1 MFFPLVPH
9 ASHQTVSRLRPLVCR
24 VVQLHSEL
32 LQQVHSG
39 DLPASGNKVL
49 LMEGL
54 LSPEDVRF
62 LKCVADAVHCPYEL
76 CSSSRQQP

>member
-1 MFFPLVPH
+1 MFFPPVPH

-24 VVQLHSEL
+24 VVQMHSEL
-32 LQQVHSG
+32 LGQVHSG
-39 DLPASGNKVL
+39 DMLASGTKVL

-62 LKCVADAVHCPYEL
+62 LKCVTDAVHCPYGLCPYEL
-76 CSSSRQQP
+76 W